1 MGRRRSNRIASLQR
15 GAEIIHLTP
24 RPSREALRQETSTHP
39 ELKASRRSTHSLES
53 LPDALLLQIMGYF
66 VCPLDIQIESFLQI
80 QIISRRF
87 HLLANSQNLWIHIP
101 MIKPVDKS
109 LNLNSFK
116 FIALK
121 NSGTEGKCYQA
132 YSRKLQKSFAIKRA
146 RVYPDHEGIPYY
158 MMREMAALK
167 KISHKNIC
175 PLEMIHLNK
184 FKLYLFFPYVE
195 ISLCDLLP
203 NKDIDELDD
212 RHRMLN
218 PSHIQDI
225 FGQLLQAVNYCHSR
239 GIIHRNIKPKH
250 LLIVPGPNPQD
261 ILQGCTLQLADF
273 ALARIL
279 DHPPHPYTSE
289 VITLWYRPPE
299 ILMGQKNYTAA
310 VDIWSCGCIF
320 AEMLQGKPLFLG
332 LCEIDQLLQIFFK
345 LGVPNTQVITS

>member
-1 MGRRRSNRIASLQR
+1 MGRRRSNRIAALRRDSSSS
-15 GAEIIHLTP
+15 EIINLTP
-24 RPSREALRQETSTHP
+24 RPRGAFREDVDPTSD
-39 ELKASRRSTHSLES
+39 LKSCPRNSLSLEA
-53 LPDALLLQIMGYF
+53 LPDALILHILGFF
-66 VCPLDIQIESFLQI
+66 VSPADINIDCFLHI
-80 QIISRRF
+80 QGISRRM
-87 HLLANSQNLWIHIP
+87 HDLANSHSLWLNIP
-101 MIKPVDKS
+101 FAKPIDQS

-132 YSRKLQKSFAIKRA
+132 YSRRLQKTFAIKRA

-203 NKDIDELDD
+203 NKDIDDLDD
-212 RHRMLN
+212 RTRYLN
-218 PSHIQDI
+218 PSHIQNI
-225 FGQLLQAVNYCHSR
+225 FGQLLQAVTYCHSR

-250 LLIVPGPNPQD
+250 LLIVPGPNPND
-261 ILQGCTLQLADF
+261 VLEGCTLQLADF

-310 VDIWSCGCIF
+310 VDVWSCGCIF

-345 LGVPNTQVITS
+345 LGVPTTEV